1 MKLSRSPAFLFAVPA
16 LVAGC
21 AVLASPENT
30 ESAVDGTAYQSAY
43 RTEDD
48 LRIMTMNTKSIANS
62 APACAAGLARQP
74 EPQEAPDVELLSRG
88 DLIEVSVGAD
98 KTFSGRYEVSRDG
111 ALKLPHLQAIPAQGR
126 SVEALEND
134 LSKELAVEG
143 YYRIAPSVSIRVAD
157 FAPARVNV
165 AGAVFQP
172 GGYTVGGEVK
182 QEKDAARADALGGN
196 SEGRSLST
204 ALRAAGGVRPDA
216 DLSRVVIRRDGER
229 MVIDVRP
236 AIEGRSFPDMML
248 ISGDEVEVP
257 SLACFLEAL
266 VAPTAITTPGVLVFM
281 SNLTQP
287 ANSNSQAAISRD
299 TRELPYGTR
308 FVQAV
313 FGMNC
318 VGGTQTTNADRS
330 AVLFSR
336 NPISGESIVI
346 ERRIEDLLRRADRDE
361 FDPFIMPGDAIA
373 CYDSAVTNIT
383 EIARA
388 MVGVIGAPLALLAL

>member
-1 MKLSRSPAFLFAVPA
+1 MKPNRSLVALLAVPA

-21 AVLASPENT
+21 AVMASPDNR
-30 ESAVDGTAYQSAY
+30 ESVAEGTAYQSAY
-43 RTEDD
+43 RAEDD
-48 LRIMTMNTKSIANS
+48 LRIMAMNTKSIANS
-62 APACAAGLARQP
+62 APACAGRAHNDPSPTNAS
-74 EPQEAPDVELLSRG
+74 DVELLSRG
-88 DLIEVSVGAD
+88 DLVEVSIGAD

-111 ALKLPHLQAIPAQGR
+111 ALKLPHLHAIPAQGR
-126 SVEALEND
+126 SVEALELD
-134 LSKELAVEG
+134 LSKELAIEG
-143 YYRIAPSVSIRVAD
+143 YYKVAPDVSIRVAD

-172 GGYTVGGEVK
+172 GGYTVGGDGK
-182 QEKDAARADALGGN
+182 QEQDTERAAALGANG
-196 SEGRSLST
+196 EGRSLST

-216 DLSRVVIRRDGER
+216 DLSRVVIRREGQR
-229 MVIDVRP
+229 IVVDVRP
-236 AIEGRSFPDMML
+236 AIEGRSFPDVML
-248 ISGDEVEVP
+248 ISGDEIEVP

-287 ANSNSQAAISRD
+287 AASTVISRE

-313 FGMNC
+313 FGMGC
-318 VGGTQTTNADRS
+318 VGGTQVTNADRS

-336 NPISGESIVI
+336 NPITGESIVI
-346 ERRIEDLLRRADRDE
+346 ERRLEELLRRADRDE

-373 CYDSAVTNIT
+373 CYDSTIVNIT
-383 EIARA
+383 EVARVV
-388 MVGVIGAPLALLAL
+388 VGVVGAPLALLAL